1 MEHCQGEI
9 VTACMERDVS
19 NSYFNNGDTVKI
31 TNPKAGKK
39 VSFHSNR
46 GKAGLYVLLLLLG
59 LICGA
64 ILGAEII
71 RRIYQN
77 PEPQKQQAISRDSA
91 ESAAQG
97 GPGRG
102 QDDNL
107 AFTRSNAIVQATKMV
122 SQSVVGVVVTQLQ
135 VVRRSYSSDDFFD
148 FFFGPE
154 LMPRVKEVERMG
166 SGFIFSKDGYILTN
180 YHVVENAQKLYVTLS
195 DGHQI
200 EGKITGVDPQT
211 DLAVVAIKGNSF
223 PCARLGNSDK
233 LMIGE
238 WAIAIGNPFGFFIND
253 ARPTVT
259 VGVIS
264 AVDRNFAPS
273 QGVYYQGMIQTDAA
287 INQGNSGGPLVNALG
302 EVIGINAFIFTGSD
316 SYRGSIGMGFA
327 IPIDRAKRVARE
339 IITYGKRRMIYT
351 GIAVQDLNRSIASAL
366 GYDRTE
372 GVVISDINK
381 NSPGALAALA
391 RGDIIVQM
399 GNRFIRSS
407 ADIGGFFL
415 DYFVGDS
422 VVISYV
428 RKGKPYHANI
438 VLGEYK
444 ATR

>member
-1 MEHCQGEI
+1 M
-9 VTACMERDVS
+9 
-19 NSYFNNGDTVKI
+19 
-31 TNPKAGKK
+31 
-39 VSFHSNR
+39 SFTSTQ
-46 GKAGLYVLLLLLG
+46 GKAGLYILLLLLG
-59 LICGA
+59 LITGA
-64 ILGAEII
+64 IVGGEII
-71 RRIYQN
+71 RRIYQT
-77 PEPQKQQAISRDSA
+77 PAPSRQAADSTGAAAVSSADRLALSRD
-91 ESAAQG
+91 
-97 GPGRG
+97 
-102 QDDNL
+102 
-107 AFTRSNAIVQATKMV
+107 NAIVQATKKV
-122 SQSVVGVVVTQLQ
+122 SSSVVGVVVTQLQ
-135 VVRRSYSSDDFFD
+135 VVKRSYSSDDFFD

-180 YHVVENAQKLYVTLS
+180 YHVVEGAQKLYVTLS

-200 EGKITGVDPQT
+200 EGRIVGVDPQT
-211 DLAVVAIKGNSF
+211 DLAVVALKGANF
-223 PCARLGNSDK
+223 PCARLGDSNR

-264 AVDRNFAPS
+264 AIDRNFAPS
-273 QGVYYQGMIQTDAA
+273 EGVYYQGMIQTDAA

-316 SYRGSIGMGFA
+316 SYRGSVGMGFA

-339 IITYGKRRMIYT
+339 LITYGKRRMIYT
-351 GIAVQDLNRSIASAL
+351 GISVQDINRSIAAAL

-381 NSPGALAALA
+381 NSPGAIARLS
-391 RGDIIVQM
+391 RGDIITQM
-399 GNRFIRSS
+399 GNRTIRSS

-428 RKGKPYHANI
+428 RKSKPSRTEI
-438 VLGEYK
+438 VLWEYK
-444 ATR
+444 QAR